1 MIRII
6 ENYPNYTI
14 SDKGE
19 IVNTNTNKELKPY
32 IRKDGYVISVIILI
46 MIVGINAIAVVITE
60 RIVSE
65 VI

>member
-19 IVNTNTNKELKPY
+19 IVNTNTNKELKGY
-32 IRKDGYVISVIILI
+32 IRKDGYV
-46 MIVGINAIAVVITE
+46 VVTLSKEGEKDIQ
-60 RIVSE
+60 RVKG
-65 VI
+65 